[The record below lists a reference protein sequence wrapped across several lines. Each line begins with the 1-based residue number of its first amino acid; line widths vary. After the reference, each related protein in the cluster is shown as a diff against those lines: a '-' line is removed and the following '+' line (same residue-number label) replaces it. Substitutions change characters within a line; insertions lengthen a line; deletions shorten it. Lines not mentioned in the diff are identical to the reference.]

1 MTLSGDMCT
10 LAANSYFNTFS
21 LEAKLKE
28 IERLKG
34 NFSRTDWL
42 KSLVMK
48 RLLSSNYIAAK
59 YHLYPKS
66 N

>member
-1 MTLSGDMCT
+1 MAIEAKIKAELISYEITLSRDMCT
-10 LAANSYFNTFS
+10 LAADSYFNTFS

-48 RLLSSNYIAAK
+48 GLL
-59 YHLYPKS
+59 
-66 N
+66 